1 MRPIR
6 QPGGYYSDCKV
17 FSPTLVLPSSL
28 AFEELVA
35 KKTDKLSVRSPS
47 PFHLP
52 PALLLSHWGYP
63 IVPVSLT
70 EPGMSNWVTM
80 AWPVPTVTLGTCLR
94 ATASLPH
101 SHTATL
107 LTTFYVIS
115 GSLGKIIKRA
125 FLKNREALHQ
135 SWAGCQGPCR
145 SQRWQPLPLPC
156 LLWQEGVLQPL
167 GGEKNSTLGTVRD
180 PQVNL
185 SPL

>member
-6 QPGGYYSDCKV
+6 QPGGYYSDFKV
-17 FSPTLVLPSSL
+17 FSPTLVLPGSL

-125 FLKNREALHQ
+125 FLKNREAPSPIMGWVSGAL
-135 SWAGCQGPCR
+135 
-145 SQRWQPLPLPC
+145 QRPVVAASSLALPSLARKGLAAPGRRKELYTGYC
-156 LLWQEGVLQPL
+156 L
-167 GGEKNSTLGTVRD
+167 
-180 PQVNL
+180 
-185 SPL
+185 

>member
-6 QPGGYYSDCKV
+6 QPGGYYSDFKV
-17 FSPTLVLPSSL
+17 FSPTLVLPSFP

-47 PFHLP
+47 PFYLP

-70 EPGMSNWVTM
+70 EPGRSNWVTM
-80 AWPVPTVTLGTCLR
+80 AWPVPNVTFGTCRR

-115 GSLGKIIKRA
+115 GSLGKMIKRA
-125 FLKNREALHQ
+125 FLKNQEAPSLIM
-135 SWAGCQGPCR
+135 AGCQGPCTG
-145 SQRWQPLPLPC
+145 QRWQPLPLPC
-156 LLWQEGVLQPL
+156 LLWQEGGL
-167 GGEKNSTLGTVRD
+167 
-180 PQVNL
+180 
-185 SPL
+185 